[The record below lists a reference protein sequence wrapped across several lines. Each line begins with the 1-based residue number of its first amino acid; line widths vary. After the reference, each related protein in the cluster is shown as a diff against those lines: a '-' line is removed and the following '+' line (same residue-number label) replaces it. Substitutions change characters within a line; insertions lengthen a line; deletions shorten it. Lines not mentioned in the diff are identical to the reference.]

1 MNKSVI
7 RKQQTARRLALTE
20 AEVIELSAGL
30 VRQFATLDF
39 KNIHTLHLFLPIA
52 EKKEPDTFLLIRW
65 LKENHPQIKLIVPR
79 ADFKT
84 SMMTHHVYPGEQELQ
99 KSLFNIL
106 EPVSDE
112 LHTGDIDMVLVPLL
126 AFDDK
131 GYRVGY
137 GKGFYDRFLEGLKTI
152 KIGLSLFE
160 SVGTITDTHENDIR
174 LDLCITPERI
184 IRFNP

>member
-1 MNKSVI
+1 MNKSAI

-20 AEVIELSAGL
+20 TEVIELSRSL
-30 VRQFATLDF
+30 CRQFSTLDF
-39 KNIHTLHLFLPIA
+39 QNIQTIHLFLPIA

-65 LKENHPQIKLIVPR
+65 LQENYPQIKLIVPR

-84 SMMTHHVYPGEQELQ
+84 SLMTHHVYKGEESLQ

-106 EPVSDE
+106 EPAADD

-126 AFDDK
+126 AFDDR
-131 GYRVGY
+131 GYRIGY
-137 GKGFYDRFLEGLKTI
+137 GKGFYDRFLEGLKTV

-160 SVGTITDTHENDIR
+160 SVGTITDTHENDVR
-174 LDLCITPERI
+174 LDLCITPEKI
-184 IRFNP
+184 IRF